1 MELDFSRLT
10 NLGQER
16 ARRDFKPATPENRP
30 AEIDCGGILGKGE
43 YQFTSTAKK
52 PVESPPEP
60 PTSIRIL
67 QDREEARKRDHEREI
82 QVYKDHQEAIKA
94 TSEAQA
100 AILKGLRSG
109 ADPVGLLL
117 QAIEAISKMT
127 GNKLFYTQARGDLI
141 AIYGEAMLE
150 PLPIQWEIDETMQR
164 FEKILA
170 AMSREHDPDAQARIE
185 AAAKAHY
192 AKLERL
198 QALLDEAQAKPKA
211 VPAGSV

>member
-1 MELDFSRLT
+1 MVLDFAWMDKITETTAAEDFKEEPAEKQASQIAQERVLGDGEYKTTSEDKNAAEGQETALDAKWRLKRKEEALEADKKRLT
-10 NLGQER
+10 EAYQRIQDNIKKSEELQ
-16 ARRDFKPATPENRP
+16 AS
-30 AEIDCGGILGKGE
+30 IMKG
-43 YQFTSTAKK
+43 
-52 PVESPPEP
+52 
-60 PTSIRIL
+60 
-67 QDREEARKRDHEREI
+67 
-82 QVYKDHQEAIKA
+82 IKA
-94 TSEAQA
+94 GEDTTALLFQA
-100 AILKGLRSG
+100 L
-109 ADPVGLLL
+109 D
-117 QAIEAISKMT
+117 AISRMT
-127 GNKLFYTQARGDLI
+127 GNPLFYTQARGDLI